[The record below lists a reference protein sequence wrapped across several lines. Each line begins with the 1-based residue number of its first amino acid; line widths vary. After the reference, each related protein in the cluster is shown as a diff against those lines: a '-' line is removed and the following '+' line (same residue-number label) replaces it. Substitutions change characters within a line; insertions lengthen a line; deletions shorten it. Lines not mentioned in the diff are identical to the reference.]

1 MIDSNVDFPTDGNP
15 TKPTSAISLSS
26 RVRLRSSPGSP
37 FSAISGAGFDGVAKR
52 QLPRPPRPP
61 RATIT
66 SCSCST
72 RSASTSPVSVS
83 RITVPGGTFRYKS
96 FDLRPCI
103 PLLIPF
109 SPFGA
114 TNFF

>member
-1 MIDSNVDFPTDGNP
+1 M
-15 TKPTSAISLSS
+15 
-26 RVRLRSSPGSP
+26 RSSPGSP

-114 TNFF
+114 TNFFW